1 MSKSNYS
8 YHSSSSRSPSR
19 SYYLSSHHSPLRHS
33 LCSSQTSH
41 QPHEKHL
48 TFHINSSDYEAA
60 FVNNETSTNT
70 INKLLNHMKI
80 FKQYSID
87 TESERA
93 NNQLSLIQI
102 NSITITPPSLVMLFE
117 LEQLPDRN
125 SQKYENILQLFQI
138 IFRTNNKIYSWE
150 KMQIELEPVKEFLVL
165 PIPAMLIDIQP
176 HFSMWYSWAR
186 TQCGVQSLSHR
197 NDKINDNE
205 IIQQHNQHPSCDCHP
220 SSPYK
225 INKVWSLQNSLNHW
239 SSSLT
244 SSHSSLSRVD
254 RINMIHYA
262 THDVIAATLLIRP
275 ITERWAFEKLKIIKM
290 NEMFIALNSIKLPP
304 LPTSK
309 NKKIKNINTQK
320 LNTILRCNDP
330 DVEDISWDDEI
341 YLNQLVKPNDIDYI
355 PVNNRLLK
363 DNELVVNNH
372 YMIDDVNDKEETA
385 PTTIRKSSPSKKS

>member
-1 MSKSNYS
+1 MTTHKSQGQTLGKIIIDLVMPPGPVEVASVYVPL
-8 YHSSSSRSPSR
+8 SRVKRLDDLLIIRPFEFAALQVKPSTAQR
-19 SYYLSSHHSPLRHS
+19 EELKRLDRIAKTTPKRFPISMRHS

-225 INKVWSLQNSLNHW
+225 INKVWSLQNSLKQIM
-239 SSSLT
+239 SMKPL
-244 SSHSSLSRVD
+244 
-254 RINMIHYA
+254 
-262 THDVIAATLLIRP
+262 VIKFNIESFIF
-275 ITERWAFEKLKIIKM
+275 IT
-290 NEMFIALNSIKLPP
+290 
-304 LPTSK
+304 
-309 NKKIKNINTQK
+309 
-320 LNTILRCNDP
+320 C
-330 DVEDISWDDEI
+330 
-341 YLNQLVKPNDIDYI
+341 
-355 PVNNRLLK
+355 
-363 DNELVVNNH
+363 
-372 YMIDDVNDKEETA
+372 
-385 PTTIRKSSPSKKS
+385 